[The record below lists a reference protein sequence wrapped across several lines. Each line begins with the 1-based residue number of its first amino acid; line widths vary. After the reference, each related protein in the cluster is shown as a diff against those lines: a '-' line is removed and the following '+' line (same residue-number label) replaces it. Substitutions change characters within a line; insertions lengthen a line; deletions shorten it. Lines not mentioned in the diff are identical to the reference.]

1 MIKILIA
8 DDEDFI
14 RHGMRYAIPWE
25 DNGMEVIGE
34 AGNGEEALQLA
45 VRLRPDI
52 VLADIQMPL
61 MDGLELAQRL
71 RELLP
76 ETRVV
81 ILTAYG
87 NTENLTSA
95 IDVKVSAFLLK
106 SADSKKILESVIKV
120 KKEVEAAQA
129 SSHKVS
135 QLKDIYEENRHLIK
149 GTLLSRFLQNQVSY
163 SYFAKKAGKIGLELF
178 ASSYALALIRTDS
191 TDEKLVLGSLIQ
203 HFLRFQPFAFFIRD
217 HHAIVILNTEE
228 YPLDRNAMDDILPGI
243 LPVTFGNSIVVMRD
257 ITSPEEFPLV
267 YTVLTQALEHCFWN
281 TGQPYTL
288 LTPEQRFS
296 SDPEIQPYTYESQL
310 ITAILS
316 RDSRKIQ
323 QQLHTYYSYME
334 EHKCSRL
341 LFLESVKRLA
351 VLLGAVSEDTAD
363 ILKINALMEELETPR
378 EIMDLIASLALPS
391 KTEHPAHS
399 QIAPALH
406 YIHQHYTED
415 IHLEDAAGAAYLSPG
430 YLSRIFKAE
439 TGYSFKEYIH
449 RLRIQKAQ
457 DLVCGTDLKYYE
469 IAEQVG
475 YKDYKY
481 FSAYFS
487 KIAGCSA
494 KEYRNTHSRSS
505 I

>member
-135 QLKDIYEENRHLIK
+135 QLKDIYER
-149 GTLLSRFLQNQVSY
+149 
-163 SYFAKKAGKIGLELF
+163 
-178 ASSYALALIRTDS
+178 
-191 TDEKLVLGSLIQ
+191 LVLGSLIQ
-203 HFLRFQPFAFFIRD
+203 HFLPFQPFAFFIRD

-481 FSAYFS
+481 FSAYFN